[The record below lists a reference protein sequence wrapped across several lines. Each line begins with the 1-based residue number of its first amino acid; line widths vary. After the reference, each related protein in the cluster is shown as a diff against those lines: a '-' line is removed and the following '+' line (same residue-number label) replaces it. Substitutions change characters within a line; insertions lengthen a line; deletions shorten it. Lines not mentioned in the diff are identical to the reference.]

1 MGNMTIYVDHIE
13 IEKGIKKV
21 RAFMDTNDVNK
32 SNIMS
37 ELEGLEGTIRIDGK
51 KPSNKKEDFAIAAK
65 SFNTNNENTIN
76 TLNHIV
82 DSYFVAKGNSVTLIN
97 NEKDKL

>member
-1 MGNMTIYVDHIE
+1 MFYMESGIDIYQEQSDLFDMIMEAGNNSNSEAVQFMRANIVDPI
-13 IEKGIKKV
+13 I
-21 RAFMDTNDVNK
+21 DVL
-32 SNIMS
+32 S
-37 ELEGLEGTIRIDGK
+37 